1 MYIQTSSESQNDCLN
16 LRFMKDIHVVG
27 RKMARNCRKT
37 TIYQLQILGIRL
49 YVQFYLCYYTNYSA
63 NVITQ
68 IIRLLCES
76 SGSSKH
82 QKMRSSES
90 FSDSLLLVQAQ
101 STPLDWYWQTVSQKL
116 TLQHFYSPVHAM
128 VFPILH
134 QSKETSRELKGN
146 EGAFFTHHFDENYSC
161 IIEKNCSCSKTA
173 CLRTACLGT
182 ACLEIEAFTNKIS
195 NDFPKNFL
203 PENCLPENCLPKICL
218 FWNYLPENCLHGT
231 CLHENCLPETFLKNP
246 KKFLIGKLPV

>member
-90 FSDSLLLVQAQ
+90 FSDSLLLLVQAQ

-134 QSKETSRELKGN
+134 QSKETSRELRSKAVCISN
-146 EGAFFTHHFDENYSC
+146 HNFYQSYSY
-161 IIEKNCSCSKTA
+161 IIVKKCSCSETACLKTA
-173 CLRTACLGT
+173 SLKHLQTQCPTIFQKIVCLRTACL
-182 ACLEIEAFTNKIS
+182 
-195 NDFPKNFL
+195 
-203 PENCLPENCLPKICL
+203 
-218 FWNYLPENCLHGT
+218 
-231 CLHENCLPETFLKNP
+231 
-246 KKFLIGKLPV
+246 